1 MNNIIK
7 FINKI
12 FRNDE
17 ITKHIAKISQT
28 NFENIETKI
37 NNVKDNIFLDTATWC
52 VEICEKELNLE
63 NIENKTIDE
72 RKSIIMAKWRG
83 AGKLTLELI
92 QNTIKAY
99 TDNTVTV
106 RFNGTIILDFSN
118 KIGKPKDVNSLMQSI
133 EDIKPA
139 HLGIEYLF
147 KYRTW
152 GDLQKFNWNNIK
164 KYNWTDVLEK
174 ENI

>member
-1 MNNIIK
+1 MNNILK

-12 FRNDE
+12 FRNDV
-17 ITKHIAKISQT
+17 ITKHIAKISKT
-28 NFENIETKI
+28 NLENIEIKI
-37 NNVKDNIFLDTATWC
+37 TDVKNNIFLDTSTWGL
-52 VEICEKELNLE
+52 EIYEKELNLE
-63 NIENKTIDE
+63 YIEDKSIDE

-92 QNTIKAY
+92 QDTVKAY
-99 TDNTVTV
+99 TNNSVTV

-118 KIGKPKDVNSLMQSI
+118 KIGKPKDVNSLIKSI

-139 HLGIEYLF
+139 HLGIEYIF

-152 GDLQKFNWNNIK
+152 GDLKKFNWNSIK
-164 KYNWTDVLEK
+164 NNTWSDIMEK
-174 ENI
+174 EDI